1 MAPRRGLARSLPPG
15 RRLHVKASHAP
26 HMGQRYR
33 GGRDEPASVAG
44 GGGHGRNWPVLGG
57 ARRRSRARRRPRA
70 AGGGQRRGNRTA
82 TEPNPTARVS
92 RGVALGQERRG
103 TRRDPVEWA
112 KPHLPQTVVVAFVAG
127 VGPDGGKRRRR
138 VGEPSGGGGSG
149 NQAAGRG
156 GSAGEEIEENERVES
171 GRVGLT

>member
-70 AGGGQRRGNRTA
+70 AVSGAG
-82 TEPNPTARVS
+82 TARRPNQTPHLGLAAAS
-92 RGVALGQERRG
+92 RSGQERRG

-138 VGEPSGGGGSG
+138 VGEPSGG
-149 NQAAGRG
+149 
-156 GSAGEEIEENERVES
+156 S
-171 GRVGLT
+171 GR